1 MSKVYIR
8 IQKRE
13 QLILFGEGI
22 YSVYYMFYP
31 EISLGGNTT
40 TQPQHAVVATG
51 NNTRLS
57 LGVYESKERCLAILD
72 EIQDECERY
81 YKSTCGLNIPDMLF
95 DMPALYQMP
104 EK

>member
-8 IQKRE
+8 SQERE

-40 TQPQHAVVATG
+40 TQPQHAVVAEG
-51 NNTRLS
+51 NNKMIH
-57 LGVYESKERCLAILD
+57 LGIYESKERCLAILD
-72 EIQDECERY
+72 EIQKECSAY
-81 YKSTCGLNIPDMLF
+81 YRSTGGFSIPDTLF
-95 DMPALYQMP
+95 DMPAVYQMP
-104 EK
+104 EQ